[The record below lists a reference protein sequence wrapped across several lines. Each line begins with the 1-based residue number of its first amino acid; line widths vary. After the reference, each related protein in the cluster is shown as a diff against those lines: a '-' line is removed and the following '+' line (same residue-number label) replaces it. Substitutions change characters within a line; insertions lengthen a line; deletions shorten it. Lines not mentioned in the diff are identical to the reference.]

1 MKIIMT
7 KTMAT
12 AGVVILTALAVTT
25 TVKSQSTSVAT
36 DADFE
41 PSADQ
46 LRQAPANIAVVQST
60 HFPKKT
66 AKIKHQHDAD
76 MLTRTIGRNVT
87 FRDLIAEAYNCS
99 PGQVVLPSDSPQGGF
114 DFLVTVSPKTRK
126 HLRAAIEEQ
135 LGYSATTETRD
146 ADVMVLQVKDSTLPG
161 FVVSTNTDDNI
172 DYLDGKLYFT
182 DQPLSVITKGLE
194 DGLALP
200 VVDHTGLT
208 NNYDFSVT
216 WNEDTTQAMRN
227 GTFHL
232 EGVQTAL
239 NDWGLKLVP
248 GHTNMEMF
256 IVKKTR

>member
-1 MKIIMT
+1 MKIIKT
-7 KTMAT
+7 KTMKM
-12 AGVVILTALAVTT
+12 AGAVILTALALTVTA
-25 TVKSQSTSVAT
+25 KSQSTSAAT

-46 LRQAPANIAVVQST
+46 LRQAPANIAVVQPT

-66 AKIKHQHDAD
+66 AKIKQQHDAD
-76 MLTRTIGRNVT
+76 MLTRAVGRNVT
-87 FRDLIAEAYNCS
+87 FRDLIAEAYDCS
-99 PGQVVLPSDSPQGGF
+99 PGRVVLPSDAPEGGF

-126 HLRAAIEEQ
+126 HLRTAIEEQ
-135 LGYSATTETRD
+135 LGYSATAETRD
-146 ADVMVLQVKDSTLPG
+146 ADVMVLQVKDPALPG
-161 FVVSTNTDDNI
+161 FAVSTNAGDNI

-182 DQPLSVITKGLE
+182 RQPLSVVAKGLE

-208 NNYDFSVT
+208 NNYDFSVE
-216 WNEDTTQAMRN
+216 WNEDTTQAMRD

-232 EGVQTAL
+232 EGAQEVL
-239 NDWGLKLVP
+239 NGWGLELVP
-248 GHTNMEMF
+248 GRTNMEMF